1 MGSEERKIESSQ
13 TERSNDLVQE
23 GAVDV
28 LLHAASAQREGQLL
42 NALVRQHG
50 MVKQA
55 GGKMVH
61 VADRKYGERSVVSGS

>member
-13 TERSNDLVQE
+13 TERSNDLVRE

-50 MVKQA
+50 MVQQA

-61 VADRKYGERSVVSGS
+61 VGDRKYGERSVVSGS